1 MVNAAGKRRVKS
13 QYFEQQVQS
22 KSTAIQMTRAKG
34 RASDD
39 VLTRAAAR
47 GCRGRRDVADGL
59 SMRTDSGDVSAC
71 QAAALQ
77 GSKSVGNSIGKRL
90 KNIAMYL
97 EQKRDGLVVQ
107 QSECVGGETL
117 SMDFVGRRALKLC
130 TASLARP
137 DIFF

>member
-90 KNIAMYL
+90 KKHRNVPGAKARWPRCTT
-97 EQKRDGLVVQ
+97 KRVRWRRDALDGFRWTKG
-107 QSECVGGETL
+107 SEAVHSVIG
-117 SMDFVGRRALKLC
+117 
-130 TASLARP
+130 
-137 DIFF
+137 